1 MDENETWDNPLLP
14 MLKKNALPQQ
24 RLYFCLAIN
33 AMNMGF
39 LQTFFFRACWQMIV
53 VIERL
58 FVCQRAVENR
68 GQSSLNWI
76 NRLCDDDGVSVL
88 PR

>member
-1 MDENETWDNPLLP
+1 MDENGTWDNPLLL
-14 MLKKNALPQQ
+14 MLKKNALLQQ

-39 LQTFFFRACWQMIV
+39 LQTFFGGACGQMIV

-58 FVCQRAVENR
+58 FLCQRTVVDR
-68 GQSSLNWI
+68 GQSPLNWI
-76 NRLCDDDGVSVL
+76 I
-88 PR
+88 

>member
-1 MDENETWDNPLLP
+1 MDENGTLDNPLLP

-24 RLYFCLAIN
+24 RLYICLAIN

-39 LQTFFFRACWQMIV
+39 LRTCFFGACWQMIV

-58 FVCQRAVENR
+58 FVCQRAVVDR
-68 GQSSLNWI
+68 GRSLLNWI
-76 NRLCDDDGVSVL
+76 IQLREDNGVFVL

>member
-1 MDENETWDNPLLP
+1 MDENGTWDNPLLP

-24 RLYFCLAIN
+24 RLYFRLAIN
-33 AMNMGF
+33 AMKMGF
-39 LQTFFFRACWQMIV
+39 LRTCFFGACWRMIL

-58 FVCQRAVENR
+58 FVCQRTVVHR
-68 GQSSLNWI
+68 GQSPLNWI
-76 NRLCDDDGVSVL
+76 IRLRDDDGVFVL